1 MKKAEQSQGFAVPS
15 FLKTN
20 ECLFP
25 LKSMQYPSIKSAIS
39 SALASEKVVN
49 TRGCKKNDEAK
60 THVNELLFLNYV
72 HLLTCHLTN
81 LRSSQHFQTDSSLL
95 FVSLGRSCDEWYSCD
110 WNGSYLME
118 ISHVSNLQWNKWT
131 TPPWVQQDKSL

>member
-1 MKKAEQSQGFAVPS
+1 MTKAVQSRDSALPS

-49 TRGCKKNDEAK
+49 TRGCNKKKNETK
-60 THVNELLFLNYV
+60 TQVSELLFLYI
-72 HLLTCHLTN
+72 
-81 LRSSQHFQTDSSLL
+81 
-95 FVSLGRSCDEWYSCD
+95 
-110 WNGSYLME
+110 M
-118 ISHVSNLQWNKWT
+118 
-131 TPPWVQQDKSL
+131 